1 MISDKMIDLVNNSSV
16 IRAMFEEGKRL
27 AGIYGAEN
35 VYDFSLGNPNVPAPA
50 QVNEAIKALVDEEES
65 TVLHG
70 YMSNSGYEDV
80 RAAVASSLN
89 RRFGTDFDETNIIM
103 TVGAAGVFAYNEI
116 NGNGGKPG
124 AEVTVS
130 IPQGSGVAA
139 IAREL
144 KEAGVIRSAYLFRWY
159 VGHKGAAGKLQY
171 GDFTLQTGGYSYD
184 GLIAELSTYAKADS
198 VRLTFPEGTTA
209 IAIARKMEE
218 AGLCT
223 AEEFL
228 EEANTGDFSEYTF
241 WQYVPDDAPDRF
253 MKCEGY
259 LFPDTYEFLTDDT
272 VHHYVATFYAHFDK
286 QFTDEMYKE
295 LEKQELTLPEVIT
308 LASFVQEEAG
318 NDQDSNVAQVF
329 RNRLAEGSPYPKL
342 QSNTS
347 SYVQSDEDN
356 NYLWNWVAPYYGGW
370 EKIPENIR
378 NAYDTYTCEG
388 LPAGPISNPGLAAI
402 QASLA
407 PQCDEEVRDCYFF
420 VTDLSGHYYY
430 AKTYAEHQANCRKAA
445 EVNQSLKK

>member
-1 MISDKMIDLVNNSSV
+1 MAKSNHTKPHKKGGALKILLV
-16 IRAMFEEGKRL
+16 I
-27 AGIYGAEN
+27 
-35 VYDFSLGNPNVPAPA
+35 
-50 QVNEAIKALVDEEES
+50 LVLL
-65 TVLHG
+65 VLT
-70 YMSNSGYEDV
+70 
-80 RAAVASSLN
+80 A
-89 RRFGTDFDETNIIM
+89 
-103 TVGAAGVFAYNEI
+103 GAAGVFAYNEI

-139 IAREL
+139 IAKEL

-184 GLIAELSTYAKADS
+184 GLITELSAYAKADS
-198 VRLTFPEGTTA
+198 VRLTFPEGITA
-209 IAIARKMEE
+209 IDIAQRMET

-228 EEANTGDFSEYTF
+228 EEANTGDFSAYKF
-241 WQYVPDDAPDRF
+241 WQYVPDNKEAPDRF

-259 LFPDTYEFLTDDT
+259 LFPDTYEFLTEDT
-272 VHHYVATFYAHFDK
+272 VHNYVATFYSHFDR

-295 LEKQELTLPEVIT
+295 LDKQDLSLSEVIT

-318 NDQDSNVAQVF
+318 NEQDSNVAQVF

-356 NYLWNWVAPYYGGW
+356 NYLWNWVAPWYGGW
-370 EKIPENIR
+370 DKIPENIL
-378 NAYDTYTCEG
+378 NAYDTYSCTG

-402 QASLA
+402 QAALA
-407 PQCDEEVRDCYFF
+407 PQPDEDVKGCYFF

-430 AKTYAEHQANCRKAA
+430 ARTYAEHQANCEKAA
-445 EVNQSLKK
+445 QVNKNYK

>member
-1 MISDKMIDLVNNSSV
+1 MAEKHQKKKKGSALKIL
-16 IRAMFEEGKRL
+16 L
-27 AGIYGAEN
+27 A
-35 VYDFSLGNPNVPAPA
+35 VLLLL
-50 QVNEAIKALVDEEES
+50 AL
-65 TVLHG
+65 T
-70 YMSNSGYEDV
+70 
-80 RAAVASSLN
+80 A
-89 RRFGTDFDETNIIM
+89 
-103 TVGAAGVFAYNEI
+103 GAAGVFAYNEI
-116 NGNGGKPG
+116 SGNGGKPG

-139 IAREL
+139 IAKEL

-184 GLIAELSTYAKADS
+184 GLITELSTYAKADS

-241 WQYVPDDAPDRF
+241 WQYVPDDADAPNRF

-286 QFTDEMYKE
+286 QFTDEMYRE

-329 RNRLAEGSPYPKL
+329 RNRLADGSPYPRL

-347 SYVQSDEDN
+347 SHIQSDDDN

-370 EKIPENIR
+370 DKIPENIVA
-378 NAYDTYTCEG
+378 AYDTYSCTG

-402 QASLA
+402 KAALT
-407 PQCDEEVRDCYFF
+407 PEPDEAAKNAYFF
-420 VTDLSGHYYY
+420 VTDLKGSYYY
-430 AKTYAEHQANCRKAA
+430 AHTLSEHNANCKTAA
-445 EVNQSLKK
+445 AVNKSMNTEK

>member
-1 MISDKMIDLVNNSSV
+1 MAEKHQKKKKGGALKILLVV
-16 IRAMFEEGKRL
+16 L
-27 AGIYGAEN
+27 A
-35 VYDFSLGNPNVPAPA
+35 L
-50 QVNEAIKALVDEEES
+50 LV
-65 TVLHG
+65 L
-70 YMSNSGYEDV
+70 
-80 RAAVASSLN
+80 AA
-89 RRFGTDFDETNIIM
+89 GT
-103 TVGAAGVFAYNEI
+103 AGVFVYNEI
-116 NGNGGKPG
+116 NGNGKTGT
-124 AEVTVS
+124 EVTVS

-139 IAREL
+139 IAKEL
-144 KEAGVIRSAYLFRWY
+144 KAAGVIKFPQLFRWY
-159 VGHKGAAGKLQY
+159 VGHEGAAAKLQY
-171 GDFTLQTGGYSYD
+171 GEFTLASGMSYD
-184 GLIAELSTYAKADS
+184 ALIEALLEYAKADS

-209 IAIARKMEE
+209 IAIAQKMED

-241 WQYVPDDAPDRF
+241 WQYLPDDEDAPDRF

-259 LFPDTYEFLTDDT
+259 LFPDTYEFLKEDT
-272 VHHYVATFYAHFDK
+272 VHNYVATFYAHFNQ
-286 QFTDEMYKE
+286 QFTAEMYKE
-295 LEKQELTLPEVIT
+295 LDKQDLTLPEVIT

-347 SYVQSDEDN
+347 SYVQSDADN

-370 EKIPENIR
+370 DNIPENIR
-378 NAYDTYTCEG
+378 NAYDTYTCIG

-402 QASLA
+402 QAALN
-407 PQCDEEVRDCYFF
+407 PQYDAEVKDCYFF

-430 AKTYAEHQANCRKAA
+430 AETYAEHQANCQKAA
-445 EVNQSLKK
+445 EVNKSLKK